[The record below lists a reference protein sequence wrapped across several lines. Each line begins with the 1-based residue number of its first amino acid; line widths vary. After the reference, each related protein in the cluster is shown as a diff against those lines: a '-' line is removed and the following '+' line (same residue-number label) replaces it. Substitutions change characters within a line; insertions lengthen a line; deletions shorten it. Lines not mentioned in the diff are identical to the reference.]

1 MEGRRGEGW
10 RDGDVRTLH
19 FVACG
24 RPLLYMVHMIH
35 MRQRRKTVGH
45 IFGANLMVVV
55 CPGGGGVPR
64 PQGCPHGW
72 WWWWCALVVAVVVVC
87 RATQNCPKLL
97 SGPNEKM
104 PLNSRTCQPDRCREG
119 GPRQGAK
126 GKDRDARG
134 RQGGMNRGGRERV
147 PPQRLKCCREWSS
160 GTLAEQKMLT
170 LVRQGQ

>member
-1 MEGRRGEGW
+1 MGASLGARHTTTTRAHHHHHPWGHPWGRGTPPPPPPPGH
-10 RDGDVRTLH
+10 TTTTT
-19 FVACG
+19 
-24 RPLLYMVHMIH
+24 IH
-35 MRQRRKTVGH
+35 GG
-45 IFGANLMVVV
+45 ILGGAAHHHHHD
-55 CPGGGGVPR
+55 PG
-64 PQGCPHGW
+64 
-72 WWWWCALVVAVVVVC
+72 
-87 RATQNCPKLL
+87 TSQNCPKLL